1 MKELFCFRNTLK
13 VANEG
18 KSDDDLMDELQLEQ
32 LVNLDIEAS
41 YIKGREGEELKAVK
55 IEFI

>member
-18 KSDDDLMDELQLEQ
+18 KSDDDLMDELEQ